1 MGWGGH
7 PPKQDPN
14 IGKAEQQQIA
24 LQKQQ
29 EDFYE
34 QNIAPQELAQMKN
47 TTDAASAASTADAN
61 LADYQ
66 LGMSKNLNDDYQ
78 QNFRPVVDKVA
89 SDAMDAD
96 SSAFQQ
102 GLVDQ
107 ATTTAGQQ
115 FASTNAGLQRDLA
128 ARGINP
134 GSGNVIAAMAGS
146 RDSEGLARTQAAN
159 QTRLAAKTMGWQQ
172 AVTAAGVGGGLENAS
187 GTLSGMSGQSRNNG
201 VTAASA
207 GLGAVGSAAGIDN
220 GYAATQD
227 GISTNL
233 GNLGLNAWQTA
244 LQRNQIVDHMKN
256 AMIGTLWSG
265 VVNNVTSGGMS
276 GGGQNGSGFTS
287 MFSGG
292 GSSAGGMAGAS
303 SAGGGGE
310 GAMGGMWAGGDSAA
324 AMAAAA

>member
-7 PPKQDPN
+7 PPKADPN
-14 IGKAEQQQIA
+14 IATAEAQQVA

-29 EDFYE
+29 QDFYE
-34 QNIAPQELAQMKN
+34 QNIAPQELAQMKD
-47 TTDAASAASTADAN
+47 TTDAANAATTADTN
-61 LADYQ
+61 LANYQ
-66 LGMSKNLNDDYQ
+66 LGMSKDLNDQYQ
-78 QNFRPVVDKVA
+78 QNFKPVTNKVA

-115 FASTNAGLQRDLA
+115 YAGTNAGLQRDLA

-134 GSGNVIAAMAGS
+134 GSGNAIAAMAGS

-187 GTLSGMSGQSRNNG
+187 GTLSGMSGQATNNG
-201 VTAASA
+201 VAAATA
-207 GLGAVGSAAGIDN
+207 GIGAVGSAAGINN

-256 AMIGTLWSG
+256 SMYGTLWSG

-276 GGGQNGSGFTS
+276 GGNSS
-287 MFSGG
+287 SGG
-292 GSSAGGMAGAS
+292 GGGGGGGMSGMMGMFGGGGGGSAGGMGGMM
-303 SAGGGGE
+303 SAGE
-310 GAMGGMWAGGDSAA
+310 GMA
-324 AMAAAA
+324 AMA

>member
-7 PPKQDPN
+7 PPKEDPN
-14 IGKAEQQQIA
+14 IGTAEQQQIA

-47 TTDAASAASTADAN
+47 STDAADAATTADAN

-66 LGMSKNLNDDYQ
+66 LGMSKKLNDDYQ

-115 FASTNAGLQRDLA
+115 YASTNAGLQRDLA
-128 ARGINP
+128 VRGINP
-134 GSGNVIAAMAGS
+134 GSGSAIAAMAGS
-146 RDSEGLARTQAAN
+146 RDSEGLARAQAAN
-159 QTRLAAKTMGWQQ
+159 QTRLAARQMGWQQ
-172 AVTAAGVGGGLENAS
+172 AANAAGIGGGLENAS
-187 GTLSGMSGQSRNNG
+187 GTLSGMSGQSRANG
-201 VTAASA
+201 VSAAA
-207 GLGAVGSAAGIDN
+207 TGLGAVGTASGIDN
-220 GYAATQD
+220 SYAGTQD
-227 GISTNL
+227 AISTNL
-233 GNLGLNAWQTA
+233 GNLGMNAWQTA

-256 AMIGTLWSG
+256 AMYGTIWSG
-265 VVNNVTSGGMS
+265 VV
-276 GGGQNGSGFTS
+276 
-287 MFSGG
+287 
-292 GSSAGGMAGAS
+292 SSAATAANPLSGSPNVNPSAFTTTATTAAAPS
-303 SAGGGGE
+303 AAGGGGAS
-310 GAMGGMWAGGDSAA
+310 AMGGMWAGSDGAA
-324 AMAAAA
+324 ALAAMG